1 MEKRSATRFEAGFK
15 ETDGCVEVPE
25 VEKDTLKR
33 CYGVL
38 KKLRNGWYRGRT
50 EAFGMGNAIRFGT
63 NVSIEKSERRSNAVV
78 YTRSLNSGSINRLFR

>member
-15 ETDGCVEVPE
+15 ETDGCVEAPE

-38 KKLRNGWYRGRT
+38 KNSETVGTEEGPKHSEWGMRYGLGRT
-50 EAFGMGNAIRFGT
+50 YRSKNP
-63 NVSIEKSERRSNAVV
+63 SEGVMP
-78 YTRSLNSGSINRLFR
+78 